1 MKKVN
6 GLWMGAAVLSAG
18 LGLLALGSNNA
29 LAAPKVSA
37 PAPAAATATPRP
49 TPVPVK
55 PASAAVATTAW
66 GLQVASVN
74 GIPDI
79 QSVAFQETFKLIN
92 FSPVPQDAS
101 KVFVAL
107 YFDVAQGDPNQVSF
121 VNSTY
126 ASVFNPNGTPT
137 GVNSSVV
144 QEGVGLFGPCLNPV
158 THQLITSDFGFSV
171 QPGTMVP
178 ANGGYLTFTP
188 ELWRNGQYPFNNNN
202 NWTAQN
208 GGSGFHFDPHVD
220 LVYAGLGNVTDASVY
235 SAPGVQETVLNRCSN
250 QPESS
255 TNVDPLP

>member
-1 MKKVN
+1 MKKVK

-18 LGLLALGSNNA
+18 MGLLTLGSNNA
-29 LAAPKVSA
+29 SAAGKAFV
-37 PAPAAATATPRP
+37 PAPAVPTATATP
-49 TPVPVK
+49 TAVPVK
-55 PASAAVATTAW
+55 AASAAAPTAW

-79 QSVAFQETFKLIN
+79 QSAAFQETFKLIN
-92 FSPVPQDAS
+92 FSSVPQDAS

-126 ASVFNPNGTPT
+126 ASVFNPNGSPT

-158 THQLITSDFGFSV
+158 THQLTTSDFGFSV
-171 QPGTMVP
+171 QPGTIVP

-220 LVYAGLGNVTDASVY
+220 LIYNGLGNVTDVSVY
-235 SAPGVQETVLNRCSN
+235 SSTGVQETVLSRCSN
-250 QPESS
+250 QAESS